1 MNVKNWEKRRRP
13 SRKWSTNFLLWVE
26 METKAVSSHNTQGE
40 EVLPGLERSFFNTFT
55 INNGCDDEEV
65 KLIFDGTIYFSDEN
79 SVRAYKQYLCRSM
92 DICTVRC
99 KVE

>member
-1 MNVKNWEKRRRP
+1 
-13 SRKWSTNFLLWVE
+13 